1 MKNNLF
7 EKENVD
13 QVLTRINKLTPE
25 TKPLWGTMN
34 ASQMLAHCSVTYEYV
49 YETTYPKP
57 KGIKK
62 FLLKTFLKPFVVG
75 EKPYKKNVRTGAD
88 FLKTSD
94 HDFEIE
100 KKKLCDYI
108 IQTQELGEKHFD
120 GKDSHSFGPLTVNEW
135 NTMFYKHLDH
145 HLSQFG
151 V

>member
-1 MKNNLF
+1 MKNLF
-7 EKENVD
+7 KKENVD
-13 QVLTRINKLTPE
+13 EVIVRINTLTPE
-25 TKPLWGTMN
+25 TKALWGTMN
-34 ASQMLAHCSVTYEYV
+34 ASQMLAHCCVTYEYV

-57 KGIKK
+57 KGVKK

-75 EKPYKKNVRTGAD
+75 EKPYKKNVRTGPD
-88 FLKTSD
+88 FLKTSE
-94 HDFEIE
+94 HDFEVE

-108 IQTQELGEKHFD
+108 IRTQELGEKYFE
-120 GKDSHSFGPLTVNEW
+120 GKDSHSFGPLKVNEW